1 MDKVDQALNE
11 LKEELDNSP
20 IIQEYLRLKE
30 VLENDEELKAMR
42 QEIARLTNDLKTVFS
57 KANKRFV
64 KRLKFKERFSLK
76 LQYRTPSL
84 YNLLK
89 KKKS

>member
-42 QEIARLTNDLKTVFS
+42 QEIARLTNEG
-57 KANKRFV
+57 
-64 KRLKFKERFSLK
+64 KEEEKEALLAIYNSHPVVNNYSEAREEVISLLREIK
-76 LQYRTPSL
+76 DILSD
-84 YNLLK
+84 
-89 KKKS
+89 